1 MGCWG
6 QRRRRYHG
14 LTNFEKKTAST
25 LKAWAIT
32 SHPSVKETLT
42 TVFKSSA
49 RKCLAPKMD
58 REDGQMKRNSGVKRE
73 NVKKENE
80 KKRRENIMLV
90 QITNHSAIET
100 NIILLTFINLVKVG
114 SYDENSP
121 YLWYCF
127 LYQSYG
133 ETFHFFLVLSSDLSR
148 WVLPLSVYVLPF

>member
-1 MGCWG
+1 MEKHVCDFNNELGVG
-6 QRRRRYHG
+6 DKEESFIEQGHQVGLKEDRRYHG

-73 NVKKENE
+73 KVKKENE
-80 KKRRENIMLV
+80 KKREHYV
-90 QITNHSAIET
+90 STNNKS
-100 NIILLTFINLVKVG
+100 
-114 SYDENSP
+114 
-121 YLWYCF
+121 
-127 LYQSYG
+127 
-133 ETFHFFLVLSSDLSR
+133 
-148 WVLPLSVYVLPF
+148 